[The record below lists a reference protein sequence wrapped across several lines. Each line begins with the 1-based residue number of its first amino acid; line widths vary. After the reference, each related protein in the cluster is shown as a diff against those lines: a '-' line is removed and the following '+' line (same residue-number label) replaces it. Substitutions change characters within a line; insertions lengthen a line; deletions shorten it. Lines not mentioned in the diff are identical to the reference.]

1 MSTTSSKREIPNT
14 SCNCQQLEKVVG
26 KCMHTVDRKKKKKKT
41 LCKARQG
48 TRKGENSRLKF
59 L

>member
-26 KCMHTVDRKKKKKKT
+26 KCMHTVDRKKKKKRPSAKLGRGLGKVKT
-41 LCKARQG
+41 PG
-48 TRKGENSRLKF
+48 
-59 L
+59 